1 MVLDLAK
8 SKNMYMLSSS
18 GGEILIEP
26 TKYEHNKPNF
36 EFINSEI
43 NKYDIKDNLTVV
55 IEATSIYHKAP
66 ER

>member
-1 MVLDLAK
+1 
-8 SKNMYMLSSS
+8 MLSSS

-26 TKYEHNKPNF
+26 TKYEHNKPYF